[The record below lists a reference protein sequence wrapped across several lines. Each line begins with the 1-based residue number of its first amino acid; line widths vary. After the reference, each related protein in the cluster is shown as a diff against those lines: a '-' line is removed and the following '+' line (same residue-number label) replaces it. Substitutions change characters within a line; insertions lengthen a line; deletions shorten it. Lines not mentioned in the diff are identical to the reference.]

1 MHAGAL
7 SFPAPQHYLWSGG
20 PTKKV
25 STVQMRLS
33 QVLVLL
39 AAEPEERIS
48 FRDILAILSE
58 RSFAILVVLLGLPN
72 CLPMPPPIPTISSLL
87 LIMIAVQML
96 VRRPEPW
103 FPGVILRGS
112 VARRDVL
119 RAVKRALPV
128 VSVLERWS
136 RPRLIIFD
144 RRTGSLLGA
153 VLLLTM
159 SIGMLL
165 AAPLIG
171 QLPYGLAVCL
181 FGLGQIERDGV
192 LVLSS
197 MVAGAVGVVLSA
209 SFIYGVVL
217 GIRNLLF

>member
-1 MHAGAL
+1 
-7 SFPAPQHYLWSGG
+7 
-20 PTKKV
+20 
-25 STVQMRLS
+25 MRLS

-72 CLPMPPPIPTISSLL
+72 CLPMPPPIPTISALL
-87 LIMIAVQML
+87 LIMIALQML

-103 FPGVILRGS
+103 FPGVVLRGS
-112 VARRDVL
+112 VARSDVL

-128 VSVLERWS
+128 VSRLERWS
-136 RPRLIIFD
+136 RPRLSVFEP
-144 RRTGSLLGA
+144 RVAALLSALLLLG
-153 VLLLTM
+153 M

-171 QLPYGLAVCL
+171 QVPYGLAVCL

-192 LVLSS
+192 LVLSG
-197 MVAGAVGVVLSA
+197 MAAGAVGVALSA
-209 SFIYGVVL
+209 SFIYGVVEA
-217 GIRNLLF
+217 IRNLV

>member
-1 MHAGAL
+1 MSRRYLSSRDDAGKA
-7 SFPAPQHYLWSGG
+7 
-20 PTKKV
+20 
-25 STVQMRLS
+25 STFQMRLS

-72 CLPMPPPIPTISSLL
+72 CLPMPPPIPTVSALL
-87 LIMIAVQML
+87 LIMIALQML

-103 FPGVILRGS
+103 FPGVVLRGS
-112 VARRDVL
+112 VARSDVL
-119 RAVKRALPV
+119 RAVERALPV
-128 VSVLERWS
+128 VSTLERWS
-136 RPRLIIFD
+136 RPRLSVLD
-144 RRTGSLLGA
+144 PRVASLLSA
-153 VLLLTM
+153 VLLLLM

-171 QLPYGLAVCL
+171 QVPYGLAVCL

-192 LVLSS
+192 LVLSG
-197 MVAGAVGVVLSA
+197 MAAGAVGVALSA
-209 SFIYGVVL
+209 SFIYGVVEAV
-217 GIRNLLF
+217 RNLV

>member
-1 MHAGAL
+1 
-7 SFPAPQHYLWSGG
+7 
-20 PTKKV
+20 
-25 STVQMRLS
+25 MRLS

-39 AAEPEERIS
+39 ASEPEERIS

-72 CLPMPPPIPTISSLL
+72 CLPMPPPIPTISALL
-87 LIMIAVQML
+87 LIMIALQML

-112 VARRDVL
+112 IARSDVL

-136 RPRLIIFD
+136 RPRLKIFD
-144 RRTGSLLGA
+144 PRTGALLSA
-153 VLLLTM
+153 MLLLTM
-159 SIGMLL
+159 ALGMLF

-171 QLPYGLAVCL
+171 QVPYGLAVCL

-192 LVLSS
+192 LVLTG
-197 MVAGAVGVVLSA
+197 MVAGAIGVVLSA

-217 GIRNLLF
+217 GLRSLF

>member
-1 MHAGAL
+1 MA
-7 SFPAPQHYLWSGG
+7 QRYLWGCEEAG
-20 PTKKV
+20 KA
-25 STVQMRLS
+25 STFQMRLS

-72 CLPMPPPIPTISSLL
+72 CLPMPPPIPTVSALL
-87 LIMIAVQML
+87 LIMIALQML

-103 FPGVILRGS
+103 FPGVVLRGS
-112 VARRDVL
+112 VARSDVL

-128 VSVLERWS
+128 VSRLERWS
-136 RPRLIIFD
+136 RPRLSVFEP
-144 RRTGSLLGA
+144 RLASLLSA
-153 VLLLTM
+153 ILLLLM

-171 QLPYGLAVCL
+171 QVPYGLAVCL

-192 LVLSS
+192 LVLSG
-197 MVAGAVGVVLSA
+197 MAAGAVGVALSA
-209 SFIYGVVL
+209 SFVYGVVEA
-217 GIRNLLF
+217 IRNLV

>member
-1 MHAGAL
+1 
-7 SFPAPQHYLWSGG
+7 
-20 PTKKV
+20 
-25 STVQMRLS
+25 MRLS

-72 CLPMPPPIPTISSLL
+72 CLPMMPPPIPTISALL

-136 RPRLIIFD
+136 RPRLTIFD
-144 RRTGSLLGA
+144 PRTASLLSA

-159 SIGMLL
+159 STGMLL
-165 AAPLIG
+165 AAPLVG
-171 QLPYGLAVCL
+171 QVPYGLAVCL
-181 FGLGQIERDGV
+181 LGLGQIERDGV
-192 LVLSS
+192 LVLTG
-197 MVAGAVGVVLSA
+197 MAAGAVGVALSA
-209 SFIYGVVL
+209 SFIYGVVV
-217 GIRNLLF
+217 GIRNLF

>member
-1 MHAGAL
+1 
-7 SFPAPQHYLWSGG
+7 
-20 PTKKV
+20 
-25 STVQMRLS
+25 MRLS

-48 FRDILAILSE
+48 FRDILAVLSD

-72 CLPMPPPIPTISSLL
+72 CLPMPPPIPTISALM
-87 LIMIAVQML
+87 LIMLALQIAVQ
-96 VRRPEPW
+96 RPEPW

-112 VARRDVL
+112 VARTDVL

-136 RPRLIIFD
+136 RPRLVLFD
-144 RRTGSLLGA
+144 RRTSALLSA
-153 VLLLTM
+153 ALLITM
-159 SIGMLL
+159 ALGMLA

-171 QLPYGLAVCL
+171 QVPYGLAVCL

-192 LVLSS
+192 LVLTG
-197 MVAGAVGVVLSA
+197 VLAGALGVVLSA
-209 SFIYGVVL
+209 SFVYGLVMAAN
-217 GIRNLLF
+217 RMFF

>member
-1 MHAGAL
+1 
-7 SFPAPQHYLWSGG
+7 
-20 PTKKV
+20 
-25 STVQMRLS
+25 MRLS

-72 CLPMPPPIPTISSLL
+72 CLPMPPPIPTVSALL
-87 LIMIAVQML
+87 LIMIALQML

-103 FPGVILRGS
+103 FPGVVLRGS
-112 VARRDVL
+112 VARSDVL

-128 VSVLERWS
+128 VSRLERWS
-136 RPRLIIFD
+136 RPRLSVFEP
-144 RRTGSLLGA
+144 RLASLLSA
-153 VLLLTM
+153 ILLLLM

-171 QLPYGLAVCL
+171 QVPYGLAVCL

-192 LVLSS
+192 LVLSG
-197 MVAGAVGVVLSA
+197 MAAGAVGVALSA
-209 SFIYGVVL
+209 SFIYGVVEA
-217 GIRNLLF
+217 IRNLV

>member
-1 MHAGAL
+1 LHAGRL
-7 SFPAPQHYLWSGG
+7 SFRGPEHYLWAGG
-20 PTKKV
+20 PKKKA

-72 CLPMPPPIPTISSLL
+72 CLPMPPPIPTVSSLL

-119 RAVKRALPV
+119 RAVKRALPI

-153 VLLLTM
+153 MLLLTM

-165 AAPLIG
+165 AAPLVG

>member
-1 MHAGAL
+1 
-7 SFPAPQHYLWSGG
+7 
-20 PTKKV
+20 
-25 STVQMRLS
+25 MRLS

-87 LIMIAVQML
+87 LIMLAVQML

-103 FPGVILRGS
+103 FPGVVLRGS

-119 RAVKRALPV
+119 RAVKRALPI

-153 VLLLTM
+153 MLLLTM

-165 AAPLIG
+165 AAPLVG

>member
-1 MHAGAL
+1 
-7 SFPAPQHYLWSGG
+7 
-20 PTKKV
+20 
-25 STVQMRLS
+25 MRLS

-72 CLPMPPPIPTISSLL
+72 CLPMPPPIPTVSSLL
-87 LIMIAVQML
+87 LIMIAIQML

-112 VARRDVL
+112 VARSDVL

-136 RPRLIIFD
+136 RPRLSIFD
-144 RRTGSLLGA
+144 PRTASLLSA

-171 QLPYGLAVCL
+171 QVPYGLAVCL

-192 LVLSS
+192 LVLSG
-197 MVAGAVGVVLSA
+197 MVAGAIGVVLSA

-217 GIRNLLF
+217 GLRNLF

>member
-1 MHAGAL
+1 MRRSDAKA
-7 SFPAPQHYLWSGG
+7 
-20 PTKKV
+20 
-25 STVQMRLS
+25 STFQMRLS

-39 AAEPEERIS
+39 AAEPEERIT
-48 FRDILAILSE
+48 FRDILNILSE

-72 CLPMPPPIPTISSLL
+72 CLPMPPPIPTISALL
-87 LIMIAVQML
+87 LIMIALQML

-112 VARRDVL
+112 VARTDVL

-136 RPRLIIFD
+136 RPRLSIFD
-144 RRTGSLLGA
+144 QRTGSLLSA
-153 VLLLTM
+153 MLLLTM

-165 AAPLIG
+165 AAPLVG
-171 QLPYGLAVCL
+171 QVPYGLAVCL

-192 LVLSS
+192 LVLSGV
-197 MVAGAVGVVLSA
+197 VAGAIGVVLSA

-217 GIRNLLF
+217 GLRNLF

>member
-1 MHAGAL
+1 
-7 SFPAPQHYLWSGG
+7 
-20 PTKKV
+20 
-25 STVQMRLS
+25 MRLS

-72 CLPMPPPIPTISSLL
+72 CLPMPPPIPTVSALL
-87 LIMIAVQML
+87 LIMIALQML

-103 FPGVILRGS
+103 FPGVVLRGS
-112 VARRDVL
+112 VARSDVL

-128 VSVLERWS
+128 VSRLERWS
-136 RPRLIIFD
+136 RPRLSVFEP
-144 RRTGSLLGA
+144 RLASLLSA
-153 VLLLTM
+153 ILLLLM

-171 QLPYGLAVCL
+171 QVPYGLAVCL

-192 LVLSS
+192 LVLSG
-197 MVAGAVGVVLSA
+197 MVAGAVGVALSA
-209 SFIYGVVL
+209 SFIYGVVEAV
-217 GIRNLLF
+217 RNLI